1 MADQPIESPPSIPD
15 NMADGLSY
23 SPSSA
28 YLPPTGYYPQNHN
41 GAHVHNVHHVVTPPS
56 RPETQQRKRPKYTR
70 SKTGCLTCRVK
81 KIKCDETKPNCMRCT
96 HGQRDCTWPEGV
108 PVRKKATPRK
118 DSLDGRPSTADSSGM
133 SETSTPPTRDCTPP
147 KRVPAEF
154 SLPPALSRRPSEPFV
169 PPAPDQEAARRQQMS
184 SHGYPMHHSN
194 QNANVLT
201 MIPEMPTYPQQ
212 QRYDTHYASSLT
224 SLHPVPP
231 RLPGPSH
238 STQHPISIRSMGHHL
253 QSQQWSQPQPQL
265 MPSLDSMGQYFP
277 NTHERN
283 LIHHYCDKSMSIIMA
298 IPSENP
304 IVAANLPLVL
314 DRTPGSDIPAEALR
328 MALLGV
334 AAIHQ
339 SFLLSQ
345 NEVTRTGG
353 DDMLQM
359 AHSYRLNSKRLLARA
374 CTTAEGAQ
382 SDASLAAS
390 LAISLMD
397 IFSGG
402 RNWAKNLDL
411 AKTLVNVRGGPSTVL
426 ARTSDTNLSPSDQSA
441 RTRLLLEI
449 LAVYDIAACIS
460 SGDEPTVLNST
471 SDRWWF
477 HDSPDTTSYVE
488 QVFGMSRAFVP
499 LLAYITTFI
508 SRVLRGSARI
518 SEVTGTS
525 STNEDTET
533 EITAECHDLY
543 HQLEGWADPREHIP
557 RRVHTGNRIYQKAT
571 QILLLRDILRVSPTD
586 PLVQSCTDT
595 ILELC
600 AECTASNMGVDLIWP
615 VIIAASHSYGL
626 NRARVAEIF
635 KAFSNVRD
643 TSVVFDHTLA
653 IPDHFTGCFEVDTS
667 ENIVLQVWKRLDQG
681 APGADWRSV
690 MKDSQLTVL
699 VL

>member
-1 MADQPIESPPSIPD
+1 MADQPHESPPSILD
-15 NMADGLSY
+15 NMADSLSY

-28 YLPPTGYYPQNHN
+28 YMPPAGYYPPAH
-41 GAHVHNVHHVVTPPS
+41 GGGHVHVVAPPS

-118 DSLDGRPSTADSSGM
+118 ESADGRPSTADSSGM
-133 SETSTPPTRDCTPP
+133 SETSTPPTRDSTPP
-147 KRVPAEF
+147 RRVSTDF

-169 PPAPDQEAARRQQMS
+169 PPAPDPDAARRQMS

-201 MIPEMPTYPQQ
+201 MIPEMSTYPQQ
-212 QRYDTHYASSLT
+212 RYETHYANTLP
-224 SLHPVPP
+224 SLHSAPP

-238 STQHPISIRSMGHHL
+238 SNQHPISIRSMGHHIPT
-253 QSQQWSQPQPQL
+253 QQWNQPQPQL
-265 MPSLDSMGQYFP
+265 MPSLDSMGQYFS
-277 NTHERN
+277 NAHERN

-304 IVAANLPLVL
+304 VVAANLPLVFN
-314 DRTPGSDIPAEALR
+314 RPPGSDTSAEALR

-345 NEVTRTGG
+345 NEVTRRGG

-359 AHSYRLNSKRLLARA
+359 AHSYRMNSKRLLARA
-374 CTTAEGAQ
+374 CATAEGAQ

-402 RNWAKNLDL
+402 RNWSKNMDL
-411 AKTLVNVRGGPSTVL
+411 AKTLVHVRGGPSALL
-426 ARTSDTNLSPSDQSA
+426 ARTSDMQAGPTDHSA

-460 SGDEPTVLNST
+460 SGDEPSVLNAT
-471 SDRWWF
+471 SDGWWS
-477 HDSPDTTSYVE
+477 HGPQDTVSYVE

-499 LLAYITTFI
+499 LLARIATFI
-508 SRVLRGSARI
+508 SRVLRGGARI
-518 SEVTGTS
+518 SEVVGTS
-525 STNEDTET
+525 NENLDTET
-533 EITAECHDLY
+533 EITTECHEFY
-543 HQLEGWADPREHIP
+543 HQLEGWVDPRENIP
-557 RRVHTGNRIYQKAT
+557 RRVHTGNRIYQKAA
-571 QILLLRDILRVSPTD
+571 QILLLRDVLQVSPTD
-586 PLVQSCTDT
+586 RLVQSCTDT

-600 AECTASNMGVDLIWP
+600 AECTASSMGVDLIWP
-615 VIIAASHSYGL
+615 VIIAASHSYGP
-626 NRARVAEIF
+626 NRTRVAEIF
-635 KAFSNVRD
+635 KAFR
-643 TSVVFDHTLA
+643 TQC
-653 IPDHFTGCFEVDTS
+653 CFEIDTS
-667 ENIVLQVWKRLDQG
+667 EQIVLQVWKRLDQG
-681 APGADWRSV
+681 AAGADWRSV